1 MTSQAAH
8 LHTLW
13 GNKHT
18 KGSHYIMMHVTS
30 TTHRVKLSYHNIW
43 RNLKEWK
50 TATRTCSWMQADA
63 ITNLISQ
70 IMDHLTMGVEYGG
83 LYCQLH
89 CWSCWYTHDSCIT
102 ILFPFSTK
110 VHWRQSARLTAS
122 MNYYY
127 PVDIST
133 TVFSYS
139 RVWYCTGVIAQAM
152 GLHSILATTMHF
164 N

>member
-18 KGSHYIMMHVTS
+18 KGSCYIMVHVTS

-70 IMDHLTMGVEYGG
+70 IMDHLTMGIEYGG

-102 ILFPFSTK
+102 IVSFQHKSSPTSICLTNSKYELLLSSWYFYNSIFLFPC
-110 VHWRQSARLTAS
+110 VILHGG
-122 MNYYY
+122 
-127 PVDIST
+127 
-133 TVFSYS
+133 
-139 RVWYCTGVIAQAM
+139 YCTGP
-152 GLHSILATTMHF
+152 GATQYPS
-164 N
+164 NQDVL